1 MDDLLALLRS
11 IEQVYRRAP
20 DGPLAAAATR
30 IAGVKQADLRAG
42 QGKRKPVAQFVDR
55 AVDVGRRGPLSAIAD
70 AFAAVEPRSDW
81 LQNPNYSVATLGPGY
96 VDRYG
101 YVELI
106 GPGRPVES
114 ADLLVGLLLLGPEMH
129 YPDHAHPA
137 EEIYHVVAGHA
148 DWWREGEGWRRKPPG
163 SVIHHAPMMRHAM
176 RTKDEPLLA
185 LYCWTGDVKTYATMT
200 EAGR

>member
-11 IEQVYRRAP
+11 IQQVYRHAP
-20 DGPLAAAATR
+20 DGPLAAAATK
-30 IAGVKQADLRAG
+30 IAAVTPSNLRSG
-42 QGKRKPVAQFVDR
+42 SGKRKPVAQFVGQ
-55 AVDVGRRGPLSAIAD
+55 AVDLGRRGPLAAIAD
-70 AFAAVEPRSDW
+70 AFALVEPDADW
-81 LQNPNYSVATLGPGY
+81 LQNPNYSVESLGPGY

-114 ADLLVGLLLLGPEMH
+114 RDLLVGLLLLGPEMH

-137 EEIYHVVAGHA
+137 EEIYHVIAGHA
-148 DWWREGEGWRRKPPG
+148 DWWREDEWWRRKPPG
-163 SVIHHAPMMRHAM
+163 AVIHHVPMMRHAM
-176 RTKDEPLLA
+176 RTTDEPLLA

-200 EAGR
+200 EAER